1 MKMNKIKFILCLILS
16 MVMLLS
22 VVGIS
27 AVASNSPYDEESDLP
42 DGSDVPEDHDH
53 SFSDW
58 QPIPGNV
65 SQHVRHCECGK
76 VEHENC
82 SLDSGVVTTK
92 PTQNSTGVMTYTC
105 KVCGGTKTEKIDK
118 LTSDKTNQNDGD
130 KGDKNNEDDKSNIWI
145 IPVVIA
151 IVAALGTVVCGVL
164 IYKKK
169 FAEKNAD
176 KTDSSDDIK
185 DKVNEE

>member
-1 MKMNKIKFILCLILS
+1 MKNNIKFILCLILS
-16 MVMLLS
+16 AVMLLS

-27 AVASNSPYDEESDLP
+27 AMASDMPFDEELDVP
-42 DGSDVPEDHDH
+42 ETPDVPEDHDH
-53 SFSDW
+53 SFGAW
-58 QPIPGNV
+58 QAIPGNV
-65 SQHVRHCECGK
+65 NKHVHRCECGK
-76 VEHENC
+76 VEHEDC

-105 KVCGGTKTEKIDK
+105 QVCGGTKTEKIDK
-118 LTSDKTNQNDGD
+118 LNPDEPNPYEDDKTS
-130 KGDKNNEDDKSNIWI
+130 EDDKSSLWI

-151 IVAALGTVVCGVL
+151 IVAASGTAVCGVL

-169 FAEKNAD
+169 SAEKKDEN
-176 KTDSSDDIK
+176 TDSSDDIK